1 MHRRHVLVAE
11 AEAFWR
17 ERFFGDDALAHDVAL
32 DGAVDFARACYD
44 AGAILAVDSTAA
56 TPVHTRPLEHGAD
69 VVVHSAT
76 KYLNGHGDVIAGAV
90 VLPDRGARWS
100 ALVAHRRG
108 AGAVLGPFEAYLLLR
123 GMRTLFVRVRRQSET
138 ALAIARA
145 LERHP
150 GWQDLPLAIH
160 HASEVITMED
170 SPAKAVRS
178 RPDASMPVA
187 FDLVRQGKADAV
199 MSAGNSG
206 AMLACGLFKFRRIKG
221 VDRPALVT
229 SLPTRATDG
238 WVALLDVGA
247 NVDCKPLNLVQF
259 AIMGAVYAGWKHG
272 KARPRVGLLSNGT
285 EEGKGT
291 DLTRAVHRLLSDHP
305 LHGLEYA
312 GYVEGNHL
320 FAGEVDVV
328 VTDGFSGNVALK
340 VAEATGRLIA
350 HWLRG
355 SLRGGARR
363 SLGALLLK
371 PAFDELKASLLKEG
385 QRKGVKKGLAPL
397 VHQFERKLGRALSTA
412 EHTTLRKRLR
422 THGPA
427 RLGDVVLD
435 LDAVALARW
444 IEDPAA
450 Q

>member
-1 MHRRHVLVAE
+1 MADTAASTAEGPTIALDAFGGDCCPGPEVEGAVTAARAGNRVVLV
-11 AEAFWR
+11 
-17 ERFFGDDALAHDVAL
+17 GDR
-32 DGAVDFARACYD
+32 GK
-44 AGAILAVDSTAA
+44 
-56 TPVHTRPLEHGAD
+56 LEHE
-69 VVVHSAT
+69 
-76 KYLNGHGDVIAGAV
+76 L
-90 VLPDRGARWS
+90 AR
-100 ALVAHRRG
+100 
-108 AGAVLGPFEAYLLLR
+108 F
-123 GMRTLFVRVRRQSET
+123 
-138 ALAIARA
+138 
-145 LERHP
+145 P
-150 GWQDLPLAIH
+150 GWESLPLAIH

-187 FDLVRQGKADAV
+187 FDLVKQGKADAV

-371 PAFDELKASLLKEG
+371 PAFDELKVKLDPDTYGSAPLLGVDGPAFICHGGASAFALG
-385 QRKGVKKGLAPL
+385 NAIGLATRS
-397 VHQFERKLGRALSTA
+397 VTEALT
-412 EHTTLRKRLR
+412 
-422 THGPA
+422 PQIV
-427 RLGDVVLD
+427 D
-435 LDAVALARW
+435 ALARHA
-444 IEDPAA
+444 ELMVAA
-450 Q
+450 KESPGKDSSP